1 MTHILQ
7 KLLFMLSILLLGSC
21 ASQKQVT
28 YFQDIPDEYEVTRTE
43 SYEIK
48 IQADDLISIMVN
60 SRDPKLSQ
68 MFNLPLVSFQVND
81 NVVGQNRVLGYL
93 VNQDGEINFPQL
105 GVIEIAGM
113 TRSELTKY
121 ITQELID
128 NGYITDPVV
137 TIQILNFQVSVMGEV
152 SRPGSFEV
160 TSDRITILD
169 AITKAGDLTIYGMRD
184 RVKVI
189 REIKGKT
196 VVTTV
201 DLRSKDLLTSPYY
214 YLQQNDIVYVEPNK
228 AKAGQR
234 EINSNRTIGTFATI
248 ISVVLSALSLAL

>member
-1 MTHILQ
+1 
-7 KLLFMLSILLLGSC
+7 MLSILLLGSC

-105 GVIEIAGM
+105 GVIKIAGM